1 MAAIFQTTFSDGFS
15 WMKMYEFW
23 QKFHWRLF
31 ARGPINNIPAL
42 VQIMAW
48 RQSDD
53 KPVSEPM
60 MVSLLMHMSIT
71 RPQWVNK
78 PGLNNSILRNK
89 LDVTNVSF
97 GLVQRSMHWLL
108 GNTTTCLIG
117 HSESIAYAR
126 CSAYADD
133 IDGLAQDCNNSISL
147 AMKLVQFCTE
157 SSI

>member
-1 MAAIFQTTFSDGFS
+1 MAAIFQTTFANGFS

-23 QKFHWRLF
+23 QKIYWRLF
-31 ARGPINNIPAL
+31 ARGPINDIPAL

-48 RQSDD
+48 RCSGD
-53 KPVSEPM
+53 KPVSETM
-60 MVSLLMHMSIT
+60 MVNLLMHISVT

-78 PGLNNSILRNK
+78 QATTTPFSEISWCHK
-89 LDVTNVSF
+89 CVIF
-97 GLVQRSMHWLL
+97 GLVQRSMYWLL

-133 IDGLAQDCNNSISL
+133 IDGLAQDCNNSIAL

-157 SSI
+157 S